1 MCNSLWSQGVSKWV
15 FEGSPGTLTWGS
27 STQQSLFSESLWIR
41 GWLCLV
47 PLVHPY
53 PFLKCPLYLWVGT
66 LAINSVVKVK
76 LPSIPFF
83 LPEAHRAL
91 SPVSFSN
98 LSLFLRKITPPLSFL
113 VFENISLIAVFFLQ
127 STLSMAILRPT
138 HRRLPLLWANQ
149 EVQVAP
155 SRVSWPGWPG

>member
-1 MCNSLWSQGVSKWV
+1 
-15 FEGSPGTLTWGS
+15 
-27 STQQSLFSESLWIR
+27 
-41 GWLCLV
+41 
-47 PLVHPY
+47 
-53 PFLKCPLYLWVGT
+53 
-66 LAINSVVKVK
+66 
-76 LPSIPFF
+76 
-83 LPEAHRAL
+83 
-91 SPVSFSN
+91 
-98 LSLFLRKITPPLSFL
+98 LSFL